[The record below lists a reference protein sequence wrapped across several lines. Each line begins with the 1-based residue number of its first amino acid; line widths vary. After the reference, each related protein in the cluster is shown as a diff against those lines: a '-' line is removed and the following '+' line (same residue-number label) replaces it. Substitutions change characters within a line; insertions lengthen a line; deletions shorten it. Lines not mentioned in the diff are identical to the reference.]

1 MTMDAVI
8 NRFIFLLKKRGV
20 RISPAES
27 QDAMQALAWVAL
39 HDRDTVRTVLRSTLI
54 KDVRDQPVFEELF
67 EQFFSLPKA
76 SPSPESVAEP
86 PPHRETAPEPPET
99 VAEQTQ
105 ITGQPDGDNA
115 HEDALNIRDYF
126 DDESMATHF
135 NSHQD
140 ANDLSL
146 AEFGQNLVLSRNRDL
161 LDQVMRKAMQ
171 LLKARRMKNVG
182 RAGELNL
189 EEAIAALDADVIAD
203 AVTELLDELNDMDVD
218 ENLIQRLSS
227 RLDGGIANLPELL
240 KRYLERELAL
250 QPPPKMPEPSRRAT
264 PNYRFSEQERR
275 EMTEIV
281 QRLCR
286 RMRGARSYRRHIS
299 NHGRIS
305 VPLTLRRNMKYE
317 GIPFQP
323 VMTHYRNE
331 KPRLVVI
338 CDVSLSVRNTARF
351 MLHLVYNLQSL
362 FGQVRSFAF
371 VSDLVEVSACFEQR
385 SIDEAIGTVFDG
397 GLIDID
403 VDSNYGHALSLFH
416 NHYLAAVTPQTTVI
430 ILGDG
435 RGNRNPP
442 QVWVLEEIRRRA
454 KQLLWLS
461 PEPRG
466 SWKMGSCD
474 MSLYEPVC
482 HQTEVVRNLRQ
493 FGQVAEDLLR
503 RSVTPH

>member
-1 MTMDAVI
+1 MDAVI

-27 QDAMQALAWVAL
+27 LDAMQALAWVTL
-39 HDRDTVRTVLRSTLI
+39 DDRATVRIVLRSTLI
-54 KDVRDQPVFEELF
+54 KAVRDLPVFEELF
-67 EQFFSLPKA
+67 EQFFSLPKV
-76 SPSPESVAEP
+76 SPPNDSVAEAP
-86 PPHRETAPEPPET
+86 GQRETASVPPEM
-99 VAEQTQ
+99 VVEQAP
-105 ITGQPDGDNA
+105 ISGQPDGDNA
-115 HEDALNIRDYF
+115 HEDALDIRDYF
-126 DDESMATHF
+126 DDAQMVTHF

-140 ANDLSL
+140 ANDLNL
-146 AEFGQNLVLSRNRDL
+146 TEFGQNLVLSRNRDL
-161 LDQVMRKAMQ
+161 LDQVMQKAMQ
-171 LLKARRMKNVG
+171 LLKVRRVKNAG
-182 RAGELNL
+182 RAGELNFS
-189 EEAIAALDADVIAD
+189 EAIAALDADVIAD
-203 AVTELLDELNDMDVD
+203 AVTDLLDELSDLDVD
-218 ENLIQRLSS
+218 ENLIKQLSG
-227 RLDGGIANLPELL
+227 RLDGNIANLPELL

-250 QPPPKMPEPSRRAT
+250 QPPPKVPNPPRRAT

-299 NHGRIS
+299 HHGRIS

-323 VMTHYRNE
+323 VVTHYRDE

-371 VSDLVEVSACFEQR
+371 VSDLVEVSACFEQQ
-385 SIDEAIGTVFDG
+385 SIDEAISTVFNG

-416 NHYLAAVTPQTTVI
+416 NRYLAAVTPQTTVI

-442 QVWVLEEIRRRA
+442 QVWALEGIRRRA

-461 PEPRG
+461 PESRS

-474 MSLYEPVC
+474 MPLYEPVC
-482 HQTEVVRNLRQ
+482 HHTEVVRNLQQLGR
-493 FGQVAEDLLR
+493 VTEDLLR
-503 RSVTPH
+503 RSVARP

>member
-1 MTMDAVI
+1 MDAVI
-8 NRFIFLLKKRGV
+8 NRFIFLLKKQGV

-27 QDAMQALAWVAL
+27 LDAMQALAWVTL
-39 HDRDTVRTVLRSTLI
+39 QDRDTVRAVLCSTLI

-67 EQFFSLPKA
+67 EQFFGLPKA
-76 SPSPESVAEP
+76 SPSPESAAEP
-86 PPHRETAPEPPET
+86 PPHRETAPEEPPAT

-115 HEDALNIRDYF
+115 HEDALDIRDYF
-126 DDESMATHF
+126 DAESMATHF

-171 LLKARRMKNVG
+171 LLKARRMKNAG

-189 EEAIAALDADVIAD
+189 DEAIAALDADVIAD

-218 ENLIQRLSS
+218 ENLIKQLSS

-250 QPPPKMPEPSRRAT
+250 QPPPKVSERPRRAARD
-264 PNYRFSEQERR
+264 YRFSEQERR

-371 VSDLVEVSACFEQR
+371 VSDLVEVSACFEQQ
-385 SIDEAIGTVFDG
+385 SIDEAISTVFDG
-397 GLIDID
+397 GLIDTD

-474 MSLYEPVC
+474 MPLYEPVC

-493 FGQVAEDLLR
+493 LGQVAENLLR